1 MINRIRDATEGVDK
15 MSQEELETKM
25 KCYMAILDI
34 VLKFS
39 NNLLK
44 DSGSRSIYNSV
55 DVSDLFILWYEC
67 RDW

>member
-1 MINRIRDATEGVDK
+1 MINKMRDATEGVDK
-15 MSQEELETKM
+15 MTQEELESKM
-25 KCYMAILDI
+25 KSYLAILDI

-55 DVSDLFILWYEC
+55 DVSGFIYLMI
-67 RDW
+67 

>member
-1 MINRIRDATEGVDK
+1 MINRIRDATEGVYK
-15 MSQEELETKM
+15 MNQEELESKM
-25 KCYMAILDI
+25 KSYLAILDI

-55 DVSDLFILWYEC
+55 DVSGLFIL
-67 RDW
+67 